1 MGWVSL
7 INGVIGIKNFNVVK
21 LDSKG
26 RIIVPFHIRDYLGL
40 KEGTELL
47 VTNNEKRELKI
58 LPLMNGKTSE
68 IRIMLSDMPGSMAK
82 IVNTIAKHNVDV
94 LMSMS
99 QTIEKGK
106 SAEWTAM
113 VDTSNC
119 KDLKKLETS
128 LLALS
133 VVKKVEVEKR

>member
-1 MGWVSL
+1 
-7 INGVIGIKNFNVVK
+7 VISIKNFNVVK

-113 VDTSNC
+113 VDTSQC
-119 KDLKKLETS
+119 KDLKKLENN
-128 LLALS
+128 LLALN
-133 VVKKVEVEKR
+133 VVRKVEVEKR

>member
-1 MGWVSL
+1 
-7 INGVIGIKNFNVVK
+7 VIVIKNFNVVK

-68 IRIMLSDMPGSMAK
+68 IKIMLSDLPGSMAK
-82 IVNTIAKHNVDV
+82 IVNTIARHNVDV

-119 KDLKKLETS
+119 KDIRKLEKHLLS
-128 LLALS
+128 LD